1 MLRKII
7 AAIVTIITL
16 WLIKETIFI
25 FTTSQA
31 DIAKNGAFL
40 KLASLSIVIPLVI
53 LNFWLWRPKSKVE
66 NDEPR

>member
-31 DIAKNGAFL
+31 DIAKNRAFL
-40 KLASLSIVIPLVI
+40 QLASLSILIPLLI
-53 LNFWLWRPKSKVE
+53 LNIWLWRTKSKAE